1 MKGFKRVLPLGLA
14 GLLCAAAPIQALAG
28 SPAFSRSAEEW
39 ARLQDDV
46 IEYDELA
53 DLIHEYNATV
63 QKNQIDLNE
72 FWKEYGTSRDDVSDR
87 YRELADELESDLSY
101 PDSGDS
107 DYATRM
113 AVIVSNETQIKNFR
127 ELADDNVEDLE
138 IKRMSY
144 ASAEA
149 SLVSTAQ
156 THMINYYLYQ
166 LQLEADQKKLEL
178 LLETLR
184 SVQKKQEVGMAT
196 EVDVLNAQENVRN
209 GEQAIQ
215 SDESSID
222 NVHQRMIV
230 LLGWKHDANPEIREL
245 PALDLTKIDAMD
257 PAADKAAAL
266 ENNYT
271 LKINRRKYENATS
284 DDTRESLEKSI
295 RDNEQNIGA
304 SLAAEYQNVL
314 SLKTAYEL
322 ASAQASLDE
331 KDFQTA
337 ERQYSLGEISRLDY
351 ASIKNTAESSALN
364 QQIAALRLFQ
374 AIQTYEWAVN
384 GLASASAM

>member
-1 MKGFKRVLPLGLA
+1 MNALKRVLPLGLA
-14 GLLCAAAPIQALAG
+14 GLLCAAAPIQVLAG

-72 FWKEYGTSRDDVSDR
+72 FWKDYGTTKDDVSDR
-87 YRELADELESDLSY
+87 YRELADELEDDLSY
-101 PDSGDS
+101 PDNGDS

-113 AVIVSNETQIKNFR
+113 ATIITNETQIKNYR

-144 ASAEA
+144 AMAEA

-166 LQLEADQKKLEL
+166 LQLQVDQKKLEL
-178 LLETLR
+178 LQENLR
-184 SVQKKQEVGMAT
+184 SAQTQQAVGQAT
-196 EVDVLNAQENVRN
+196 EVDVLNAQESVRN

-215 SDESSID
+215 SDETNID
-222 NVHQRMIV
+222 NVHQRLIV
-230 LLGWKHDANPEIREL
+230 LLGWRHDAAPEIREL
-245 PALDLTKIDAMD
+245 PELDLTRIEEMN
-257 PAADKAAAL
+257 PAEDKAAAL

-271 LKINRRKYENATS
+271 LRINRKKYANATS
-284 DDTRESLEKSI
+284 DDTRESLDKSI

-304 SLAAEYQNVL
+304 SLSAEYQNVL
-314 SLKTAYEL
+314 SLKTAYDL
-322 ASAQASLDE
+322 AVAQASLDA
-331 KDFQTA
+331 KDLETA
-337 ERQYSLGEISRLDY
+337 QRQYELGEISRLQY
-351 ASIKNTAESSALN
+351 LTIQNTAETSELN
-364 QQIAALRLFQ
+364 QEIAALNLFQ
-374 AIQTYEWAVN
+374 SIQTYQWAID

>member
-1 MKGFKRVLPLGLA
+1 MKGFKYVLPLGLA
-14 GLLCAAAPIQALAG
+14 GLLCTAAPLQVMAG
-28 SPAFSRSAEEW
+28 SPAFSRTAEEW

-72 FWKEYGTSRDDVSDR
+72 FWKDYGTTKDDVSDR

-113 AVIVSNETQIKNFR
+113 ATIITNETQIKNFR

-138 IKRMSY
+138 IMRMSY

-166 LQLEADQKKLEL
+166 LQLEADQKNLALLQEQLQSAQKKLE
-178 LLETLR
+178 
-184 SVQKKQEVGMAT
+184 VGEAT
-196 EVDVLNAQENVRN
+196 EVIVLNAQESVRN

-215 SDESSID
+215 SDETSID
-222 NVHQRMIV
+222 NVHQRLIV
-230 LLGWKHDANPEIREL
+230 LLGWQHDANPEIREL
-245 PALDLTKIDAMD
+245 PELDLTRIDAMN
-257 PAADKAAAL
+257 PAEDKAAAL

-271 LKINRRKYENATS
+271 LRINKRKYENATS

-304 SLAAEYQNVL
+304 NLSAEYQNVL
-314 SLKTAYEL
+314 SLKTAYDL
-322 ASAQASLDE
+322 AVAQSALDE
-331 KDFQTA
+331 RDFQTA
-337 ERQYSLGEISRLDY
+337 ERQYNLGNITRLEY
-351 ASIKNTAESSALN
+351 FASQNTAEISALKC
-364 QQIAALRLFQ
+364 QIAALNLFQ

>member
-1 MKGFKRVLPLGLA
+1 MKGFRRILPLGLA
-14 GLLCAAAPIQALAG
+14 GILCAAAPMQALAG
-28 SPAFSRSAEEW
+28 SPAFSRTAEEW
-39 ARLQDDV
+39 ASLQDDV

-72 FWKEYGTSRDDVSDR
+72 FHKEYGTSRTDVSDR
-87 YRELADELESDLSY
+87 YRELADELEDDLTY

-107 DYATRM
+107 DYASRM
-113 AVIVSNETQIKNFR
+113 TTVISNETQAKNLR

-138 IKRMSY
+138 IKRMTY
-144 ASAEA
+144 DSAEA

-166 LQLEADQKKLEL
+166 LQLQADQKNLEL
-178 LLETLR
+178 LQETLQ
-184 SVQKKQEVGMAT
+184 SVRNQQEVGMVT

-215 SDESSID
+215 SDQTSAENSR
-222 NVHQRMIV
+222 QRLIV
-230 LLGWKHDANPEIREL
+230 LLGWKNDASPEIRQL
-245 PALDLTKIDAMD
+245 PELDLSRIDAMN
-257 PAADKAAAL
+257 PAEDKEAAL
-266 ENNYT
+266 ASNYT
-271 LKINRRKYENATS
+271 LRINKKKYENATS
-284 DDTRESLEKSI
+284 SDTRESLEKSI

-304 SLAAEYQNVL
+304 NLSAEYQNVL

-322 ASAQASLDE
+322 AAAQAALDE
-331 KDFQTA
+331 RDRQTA
-337 ERQYSLGEISRLDY
+337 ERQYSLGNISKLEY
-351 ASIKNTAESSALN
+351 TTSQNTAETSALK
-364 QQIAALRLFQ
+364 QQIAALNLFQ